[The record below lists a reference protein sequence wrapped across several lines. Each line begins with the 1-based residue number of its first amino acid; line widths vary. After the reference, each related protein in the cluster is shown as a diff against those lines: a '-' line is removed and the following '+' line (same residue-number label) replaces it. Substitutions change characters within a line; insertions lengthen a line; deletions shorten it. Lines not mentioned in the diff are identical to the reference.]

1 MWNNADNF
9 SFLKSSKKVNKIK
22 KRKNK
27 RINKR
32 KKEKLIDMSL
42 QEKEI

>member
-1 MWNNADNF
+1 MC
-9 SFLKSSKKVNKIK
+9 SVLQQHK

-32 KKEKLIDMSL
+32 SKV
-42 QEKEI
+42 QEIYDDR